1 MIMKKADRDIKLMGI
16 VNLTSDSYFA
26 QSRVASV
33 DAFLSRVEKLLE
45 EGADIIDVGAVSTR
59 PGAESVSVSEEW
71 GRLRDALNAFAKA
84 FPSIALSVDTTSA
97 EIVARCCEAL
107 GRGIIVNDISA
118 GEDDSEMLELIGRQ
132 GLQYI
137 AMHKRGNPRSMQSL
151 CEYGDVA
158 EDVLQYF
165 RDFALRA
172 DAAGV
177 RDWILDPGFGFAKS
191 VEQNYALLRS
201 LGRFE
206 ELGRPLLIGI
216 SRKSF
221 IYKPLGVASEDVLD
235 QTQALHLETLRLGAD
250 ILRVHDV
257 AAARRTVQ
265 VYRMLCGVQL

>member
-16 VNLTSDSYFA
+16 VNLTPDSYFA

-206 ELGRPLLIGI
+206 ELGRLLLIGI

-221 IYKPLGVASEDVLD
+221 IYKPLGVAPEDVLD

-257 AAARRTVQ
+257 ASARRTVQ
-265 VYRMLCGVQL
+265 VYRMLGGD

>member
-16 VNLTSDSYFA
+16 VNLTPDSYFA

-33 DAFLSRVEKLLE
+33 DAFLTRVEKLLE

-59 PGAESVSVSEEW
+59 PGAENVSVSEEW
-71 GRLRDALNAFAKA
+71 GRLRGALDAFAKA
-84 FPSIALSVDTTSA
+84 FPTTALSVDTTSS
-97 EIVARCCEAL
+97 EIVSRCCEAL

-118 GEDDSEMLELIGRQ
+118 GEDDPAMLELIGRQ

-151 CEYGDVA
+151 CSYGDVA
-158 EDVLQYF
+158 EDVLGYF
-165 RDFALRA
+165 RDFAVRA

-177 RDWILDPGFGFAKS
+177 KDWISDPGFGFAKT

-201 LGRFE
+201 LDRFE
-206 ELGRPLLIGI
+206 ELGRPLLVGI

-221 IYKPLGVASEDVLD
+221 IYKPLGAAPEDVLE
-235 QTQALHLETLRLGAD
+235 QTQALHLEALRLGAD

-257 AAARRTVQ
+257 AAAHRTVQ
-265 VYRMLCGVQL
+265 VYRMLGGD

>member
-16 VNLTSDSYFA
+16 VNLTPDSYFA
-26 QSRVASV
+26 QSRTATV
-33 DAFLSRVEKLLE
+33 DAFLKMVQKLLD

-59 PGAESVSVSEEW
+59 PGAENVSVSEEW
-71 GRLRDALNAFAKA
+71 RRLKEPLDALAKA
-84 FPSIALSVDTTSA
+84 APQITLSVDTTSA
-97 EIVARCCEAL
+97 EIVSRCCEVL

-118 GEDDSEMLELIGRQ
+118 GEDDPEMLELIGRQ

-151 CEYGDVA
+151 CSYGDVA
-158 EDVLQYF
+158 EDVLGYF
-165 RDFALRA
+165 RDFAVRA

-177 RDWILDPGFGFAKS
+177 KGWIADPGFGFAKT

-201 LGRFE
+201 LDRFE
-206 ELGRPLLIGI
+206 ELGRPLLVGI

-221 IYKPLGVASEDVLD
+221 IYKPLGAAPEDVLE
-235 QTQALHLETLRLGAD
+235 QTQALHLEALRLGAD

-257 AAARRTVQ
+257 ASARRTVQ
-265 VYRMLCGVQL
+265 VYRMLGGD

>member
-16 VNLTSDSYFA
+16 VNLTPDSYFA

-33 DAFLSRVEKLLE
+33 EAFLKRVQTLLD

-71 GRLRDALNAFAKA
+71 GRLGAALDAFAKA
-84 FPSIALSVDTTSA
+84 FPETALSVDTTSS
-97 EIVARCCEAL
+97 EIVSRCCEAL

-118 GEDDSEMLELIGRQ
+118 GEEDPAMLELIGRQ
-132 GLQYI
+132 GLQYV
-137 AMHKRGNPRSMQSL
+137 AMHKRGNSRSMQSL
-151 CEYGDVA
+151 CSYADVT

-165 RDFALRA
+165 RDFARRA

-177 RDWILDPGFGFAKS
+177 RDWILDPGFGFAKT

-201 LGRFE
+201 LDRFE

-221 IYKPLGVASEDVLD
+221 IYKPLGAAPEDVLD
-235 QTQALHLETLRLGAD
+235 QTQALHLEALRLGAD
-250 ILRVHDV
+250 ILRVHDI
-257 AAARRTVQ
+257 ASARRTVQ
-265 VYRMLCGVQL
+265 VYRMLCGVQ

>member
-1 MIMKKADRDIKLMGI
+1 MIMKKTDRDIKLMGI
-16 VNLTSDSYFA
+16 VNLTPDSYFA

-33 DAFLSRVEKLLE
+33 DAFLSRVEKLLD

-71 GRLRDALNAFAKA
+71 GRLRAALDAFAKA
-84 FPSIALSVDTTSA
+84 FPETALSVDTTSS
-97 EIVARCCEAL
+97 EIVSRCCEAL

-118 GEDDSEMLELIGRQ
+118 GEDDSAMLELIGRQ

-151 CEYGDVA
+151 CAYDDVV

-177 RDWILDPGFGFAKS
+177 RDWILDPGFGFAKT

-221 IYKPLGVASEDVLD
+221 IYKPLGVAPEDVLD
-235 QTQALHLETLRLGAD
+235 QTQALHLEALRLGAD

-257 AAARRTVQ
+257 ASARRTVKI
-265 VYRMLCGVQL
+265 YRMLEG